1 MEKFKVEGVT
11 FYYESQKYY
20 ASKCNIKD
28 IDIEKGVDTVVFTAP
43 PSIWYVDIK
52 LSKVKKQFPDVTTL
66 IIENKIQHIE
76 ISNFL
81 FPNIKNVISKNEM
94 FENGNLL
101 LERNYGQDG
110 YNLLNAF
117 CKGPEELIDLSKVI
131 RVRNYAFEGCRSKN
145 IVNAGNIL
153 SLIHI

>member
-1 MEKFKVEGVT
+1 MLSLVYFKIVNVFSILNMYQKNTKKGTEKNMEKFKVEGVT

-43 PSIWYVDIK
+43 PSIRYVDIK

-94 FENGNLL
+94 FEKLKDMSTFDPRK
-101 LERNYGQDG
+101 E
-110 YNLLNAF
+110 
-117 CKGPEELIDLSKVI
+117 
-131 RVRNYAFEGCRSKN
+131 
-145 IVNAGNIL
+145 
-153 SLIHI
+153 

>member
-81 FPNIKNVISKNEM
+81 FPNIKNVITDKM
-94 FENGNLL
+94 VITCLMPFVKGPKNLL
-101 LERNYGQDG
+101 TYP
-110 YNLLNAF
+110 
-117 CKGPEELIDLSKVI
+117 K
-131 RVRNYAFEGCRSKN
+131 
-145 IVNAGNIL
+145 
-153 SLIHI
+153 